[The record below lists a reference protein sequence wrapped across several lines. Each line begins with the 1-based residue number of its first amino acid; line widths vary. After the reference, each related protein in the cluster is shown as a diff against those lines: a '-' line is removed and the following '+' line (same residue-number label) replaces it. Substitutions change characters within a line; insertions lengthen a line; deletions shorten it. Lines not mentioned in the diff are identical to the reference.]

1 MDTLG
6 AKLAKKKRRASA
18 KKPADMPPAIGGF
31 VQLPLPLRL
40 NRGAHAAVRRYH
52 FVKQLKAASAA
63 GSGEQPT
70 EGEAE
75 DDARLRTILVA
86 NFDGADGDLRRAYGQ
101 FGEIESV
108 NPGKAGPTGK
118 GIGRV
123 VFADVGAVNAVMQ
136 LTVRSAAAAAATVA
150 RAEDELE
157 DAASEQGAGKVDD
170 DGFEVVGSQEEE
182 DDDGFQTVGA
192 EDEGEDFEQGESQA
206 GGAAAES
213 VRVPTGMAKWL
224 AEHFEER
231 MGHAALQNYC
241 DDVLAGYDVRRK
253 ENERAAKALLNV
265 PDEDGF
271 ITVTSGGRR
280 NTHSDGTVQV
290 KAATAGSAAAAERRI
305 AKNGGVA
312 NGAERTFSDFY
323 RFQTRAR
330 REDELSSLR
339 TKFEADKR
347 KIVRAKERRD
357 GGLDI
362 SGNSRY
368 NPMK

>member
-1 MDTLG
+1 
-6 AKLAKKKRRASA
+6 
-18 KKPADMPPAIGGF
+18 
-31 VQLPLPLRL
+31 
-40 NRGAHAAVRRYH
+40 
-52 FVKQLKAASAA
+52 
-63 GSGEQPT
+63 
-70 EGEAE
+70 
-75 DDARLRTILVA
+75 
-86 NFDGADGDLRRAYGQ
+86 
-101 FGEIESV
+101 
-108 NPGKAGPTGK
+108 
-118 GIGRV
+118 
-123 VFADVGAVNAVMQ
+123 
-136 LTVRSAAAAAATVA
+136 
-150 RAEDELE
+150 
-157 DAASEQGAGKVDD
+157 
-170 DGFEVVGSQEEE
+170 
-182 DDDGFQTVGA
+182 
-192 EDEGEDFEQGESQA
+192 
-206 GGAAAES
+206 
-213 VRVPTGMAKWL
+213 MAKWL

-231 MGHAALQNYC
+231 PGVVALQSYC

-339 TKFEADKR
+339 TKFEADKQ
-347 KIVRAKERRD
+347 KIVRAKERRQGGNS

-362 SGNSRY
+362 SGNARY
-368 NPMK
+368 APY